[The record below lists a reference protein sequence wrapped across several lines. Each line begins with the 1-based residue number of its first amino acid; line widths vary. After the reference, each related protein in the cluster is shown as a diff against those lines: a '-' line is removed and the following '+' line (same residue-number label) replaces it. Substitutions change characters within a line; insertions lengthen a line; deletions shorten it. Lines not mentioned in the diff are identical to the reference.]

1 MDDQITALIEALQ
14 EFRNSLS
21 EDAYLALLA
30 QHPALDALVD
40 AACDIEH
47 AEQQDD

>member
-14 EFRNSLS
+14 GFRDSLS
-21 EDAYLALLA
+21 ENAYLALLA
-30 QHPALDALVD
+30 KYPALDALVD

-47 AEQQDD
+47 AAQQDD